1 MRVLQKLFSLLLIA
15 VVLLCG
21 CDTKKVTDRRRIPV
35 ETFFRNPE
43 ESNFQLSPDG
53 QKLLFLK
60 RTDFRLN
67 LFCRHLKTGLE
78 YQLTNK
84 KLNDIE
90 NFYWVNNQRIVYID
104 DIEGK
109 QSCQLYTVRADGSHR
124 VNLTPYADIRVYI
137 IDGRVYNGNEML
149 VSFNQRGSN
158 LFDVYRLNMETGVT
172 KRVVEN
178 NGRITKWYAD
188 SKGDIR
194 MALEVVNGQNRLLF
208 RSNVTEEFQTLLTPK
223 PEDKFVPLTFMPND
237 QRFYALSNRKRD
249 KMALVAIHPSLP
261 DSETVIF
268 ENANTDI
275 SEFNFGPRSHRL
287 IDVAYRSSR
296 LETWPVD
303 SFSLKTDR
311 YFRSRFP
318 DKSFRI
324 LSTDSGDRRYIV
336 KVFSDK
342 LPGQFFLFDSKTDT
356 LRQLSDINPDINP
369 QQMAESRLIYIPASD
384 GGVITAMLTMPQVLP
399 NGPIPFVVY
408 VNQTATYNIGT
419 FDPLAQFLANRG
431 YGVLQVYYRGING
444 FGKRYRATG
453 FRDYASRSLEDVVE
467 SSEWLIESGFATKG
481 GIAVYGAFFGGFAA
495 MNAAIRRPDLYACT
509 VSYAGFYNLLS
520 YVEGVPEYFKPYQ
533 MMLFEMMGNPRE
545 DSLNMRQNSPYYQT
559 SKIKKPVFIYHGMYD
574 PRVSYRETNRMV
586 GKIRKNKIEVEYMLV
601 SNEGRGMKKEENRLE
616 FYRKLEGF
624 LARHLY

>member
-1 MRVLQKLFSLLLIA
+1 MRTLLVRGLC
-15 VVLLCG
+15 LLAALALLTA
-21 CDTKKVTDRRRIPV
+21 CDTKKVTDRRQIPV

-43 ESNFQLSPDG
+43 ESSFQLSPDG

-67 LFCRHLKTGLE
+67 LFCRDLRTGLE

-84 KLNDIE
+84 QQNDIE

-109 QSCQLYTVRADGSHR
+109 QSCQLYTVKSDGSGR

-149 VSFNQRGSN
+149 ISFNQRGSN

-172 KRVVEN
+172 QRVVEN
-178 NGRITKWYAD
+178 NGRITKWFAD
-188 SKGDIR
+188 PQGQIR
-194 MALEVVNGQNRLLF
+194 MALEVVNGQNRVLF
-208 RSNVTEEFQTLLTPK
+208 RNNPKEAFQPILMPK
-223 PEDKFVPLTFMPND
+223 PEDKFVPLTFMPNGE
-237 QRFYALSNRKRD
+237 RFYALSNRKRD
-249 KMALVAIHPSLP
+249 KMALVTINPAAP
-261 DSETVIF
+261 DSETVVF

-287 IDVAYRSSR
+287 IDVAYRTSR

-303 SFSLKTDR
+303 TFTWSTDR
-311 YFRSRFP
+311 YFRQHFP

-324 LSTDSGDRRYIV
+324 LSTDSGDRRFIV

-342 LPGQFFLFDSKTDT
+342 LPGQFFLFDSKTNN

-419 FDPLAQFLANRG
+419 FDPLAQFMANRS

-495 MNAAIRRPDLYACT
+495 MNAAIRRPDLYACA

-559 SKIKKPVFIYHGMYD
+559 SKIIKPVFIYHGKYD

-586 GKIRKNKIEVEYMLV
+586 GNIRRNNIEVEYMLV
-601 SNEGRGMKKEENRLE
+601 NNEGRGMKKEENRLE
-616 FYRKLEGF
+616 FYRRLEGF

>member
-1 MRVLQKLFSLLLIA
+1 MRVLCWSLSGFLLGLLLIS
-15 VVLLCG
+15 

-43 ESNFQLSPDG
+43 ESNFQLSPNG
-53 QKLLFLK
+53 KKLLFLR

-67 LFCRHLKTGLE
+67 LFCRDLHTGLE
-78 YQLTNK
+78 YQLTYK
-84 KLNDIE
+84 KQNDIE
-90 NFYWVNNQRIVYID
+90 NFYWVNNKRIVYID

-109 QSCQLYTVRADGSHR
+109 QSCQLYTVKSDGTSR
-124 VNLTPYADIRVYI
+124 INLTPYADIRVYI

-158 LFDVYRLNMETGVT
+158 LFDVYRLNTETGQT
-172 KRVVEN
+172 QRVMEN
-178 NGRITKWYAD
+178 NGRITKWFAD
-188 SKGDIR
+188 QKGIIR
-194 MALEVVNGQNRLLF
+194 MALEVVEGKSRLLYRQSETDSF
-208 RSNVTEEFQTLLTPK
+208 KTLLTPRL
-223 PEDKFVPLTFMPND
+223 EDKFVPLTFKHNSNKL
-237 QRFYALSNRKRD
+237 YALSNRNRD
-249 KMALVAIHPSLP
+249 KMALVTIEPTAP
-261 DSETVIF
+261 DSETVVF

-275 SEFNFGPRSHRL
+275 SEFNFGSRTHRL
-287 IDVAYRSSR
+287 IDVAYRSNR

-303 SFSLKTDR
+303 VFTKKTDR
-311 YFRSRFP
+311 YFRNRFP

-324 LSTDSGDRRYIV
+324 LSSDSIDRNFIV

-342 LPGQFFLFDSKTDT
+342 LPGQFYLFDTQKET

-399 NGPIPFVVY
+399 NGPISFVVY
-408 VNQTATYNIGT
+408 VNQAATYNIGT
-419 FDPLAQFLANRG
+419 FDPLSQFLSNRG

-453 FRDYASRSLEDVVE
+453 FRGYAGRSLEDVIE

-481 GIAVYGAFFGGFAA
+481 NIAVYGAFFGGFAA
-495 MNAAIRRPDLYACT
+495 MNAAIRRPDLYACS

-545 DSLNMRQNSPYYQT
+545 DSLNMRQNSPYFQT
-559 SKIKKPVFIYHGMYD
+559 SKIQKPVFIYHGKYD
-574 PRVSYRETNRMV
+574 PRVSYHETNRMV
-586 GKIRKNKIEVEYMLV
+586 GSIRRNKIEVEYMLV

-616 FYRKLEGF
+616 FYRKLEEF
-624 LARHLY
+624 LARHLH